1 MQSTP
6 QVSQEKVTPRVAG
19 WVAPLAST
27 FASDELTSRDAFAV
41 VWYIFERRS
50 REAELVVVVGLGVPL
65 TVVASFGLGLVPG
78 CKDCKPRGVSSTTRK

>member
-6 QVSQEKVTPRVAG
+6 QLSQEKLALRGPG
-19 WVAPLAST
+19 EAPLASAV
-27 FASDELTSRDAFAV
+27 ASAEETSLEDLAV